1 MSLHAPF
8 LPAHVPDLARY
19 SIITGGSSGIGF
31 EVARILLERGGRV
44 ILVARNPD
52 KLLNAKHALG
62 PGSADSV
69 DFIACDVRDRARLV
83 PLLEDIIKLSGSPE
97 WVVTCAGIAVPG
109 RFIEQ
114 PLEDHENQMMTNYL
128 GTLNVV
134 HTVCPH
140 MVRAGRGRIVLVS
153 SAVALGNFYGYA
165 AYAPSKYALRGLAGT
180 LSLELEGTGVHVMTA
195 FPPDTKTPQLEAERQ
210 RRPAITEAFAADNDV
225 LPAESVARDIIA
237 AALKGRR
244 EVAPG
249 RGANLLHRG
258 GRLVSSLLDRQ
269 QRNLIKKAIAGKGA

>member
-1 MSLHAPF
+1 M
-8 LPAHVPDLARY
+8 
-19 SIITGGSSGIGF
+19 
-31 EVARILLERGGRV
+31 VARDT
-44 ILVARNPD
+44 D
-52 KLLNAKHALG
+52 KLLSAKHALG
-62 PGSADSV
+62 PGSADNI
-69 DFIACDVRDRARLV
+69 DIIACDVSDRARLV
-83 PLLEDIIKLSGSPE
+83 PLLEELIKRSGSPE
-97 WVVTCAGIAVPG
+97 WVVACAGVAIPG

-114 PLEDHENQMMTNYL
+114 PLEDHQNQMMTNYL

-165 AYAPSKYALRGLAGT
+165 AYAPSKYALRGLGGT

-195 FPPDTKTPQLEAERQ
+195 FPPDTNTPQLEAEQR
-210 RRPAITEAFAADNDV
+210 RRPAITAAFAADNEV
-225 LPAESVARDIIA
+225 LSAASVARDIIG

-269 QRNLIKKAIAGKGA
+269 QRQLIKKSMLGDGA